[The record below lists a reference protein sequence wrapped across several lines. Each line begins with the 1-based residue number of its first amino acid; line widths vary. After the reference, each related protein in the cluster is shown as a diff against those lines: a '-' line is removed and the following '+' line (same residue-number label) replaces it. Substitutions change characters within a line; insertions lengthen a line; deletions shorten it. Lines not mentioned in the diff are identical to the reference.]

1 MTQEPEP
8 AGALNVLV
16 VERSALV
23 RVAMVDILTRV
34 GGFQVFSVSDPRLAF
49 TRSRQLRPDVILLG
63 LASGGADALA
73 FLHALMAEE
82 PIPVVVFAERE
93 DNGPDLALRA
103 LDEGAMEI
111 VAPPKPGTTTAVGE
125 PALRLVETV
134 RAAAAAQPSAF
145 GPPGRREEATAMQP
159 ALASPMSARL
169 VAIGAGTGGT
179 QALRALLRAMPPA
192 SPGFVI
198 VQHLPAGFT
207 APFAAQLD
215 RECRIDVK
223 EARSGDRVCPGSALI
238 APGDRHLVVTGGPGR
253 HTVEV
258 VDRPPLG
265 RDRPSADLLFRS
277 VAECARD
284 HAIGVVLTGAGEDG
298 AAGILEME
306 RVGAVTLAQD
316 PATCV
321 DPGMPQS
328 AIRWR
333 SVEEVVPLS
342 CLAARILSRGL
353 ISRPRFR
360 TALMLSSTATLG
372 CRRRWWTAGRTPE
385 SQKALDL
392 YPFHGVGSR
401 TACGTTAPARL
412 GRGWSCNLRN
422 LLQEGGGSCGGIWPR
437 SMRCCADF
445 LIATRTRSPLR
456 NAWPLSIMNA
466 VAPWA
471 EDS

>member
-1 MTQEPEP
+1 MTRELEP

-34 GGFQVFSVSDPRLAF
+34 GGFGIISISDPRLAL
-49 TRSRQLRPDVILLG
+49 TRAQQVRPDVIVLG
-63 LASGGADALA
+63 LATAGADALA
-73 FLHALMAEE
+73 FLNDLMAED
-82 PIPVVVFAERE
+82 PIPVVVCAEPAGS
-93 DNGPDLALRA
+93 GPDLALRA
-103 LDEGAMEI
+103 LDEGAMDI
-111 VAPPKPGTTTAVGE
+111 VAPPEPGTTDSVGE
-125 PALRLVETV
+125 PALRLVETI

-145 GPPGRREEATAMQP
+145 GPPGRREEATAMLP

-169 VAIGAGTGGT
+169 VAIGAGTGGP
-179 QALRALLRAMPPA
+179 QVLRALLRAMPPA

-223 EARSGDRVCPGSALI
+223 EARSGDRVSPGSALI

-253 HTVEV
+253 HTVDV
-258 VDRPPLG
+258 VDRPPVG

-298 AAGILEME
+298 AAGIIEME

-321 DPGMPQS
+321 APGMPQS

-342 CLAARILSRGL
+342 CLAARILSR
-353 ISRPRFR
+353 
-360 TALMLSSTATLG
+360 
-372 CRRRWWTAGRTPE
+372 
-385 SQKALDL
+385 
-392 YPFHGVGSR
+392 
-401 TACGTTAPARL
+401 
-412 GRGWSCNLRN
+412 
-422 LLQEGGGSCGGIWPR
+422 
-437 SMRCCADF
+437 
-445 LIATRTRSPLR
+445 
-456 NAWPLSIMNA
+456 A
-466 VAPWA
+466 V
-471 EDS
+471 